1 MNTRKTLSIGLAAA
15 VLASV
20 SVYANAAT
28 PDEVT
33 VTAPAT
39 KTVGI
44 DRATLAPIKEVDVT
58 ARVSYEPVWL
68 TMNSGVALLK
78 DSVLEAAR
86 KACYS
91 ADPTSEDD
99 GTCVRMAV
107 RDAQPQIDAA
117 IARARASENG

>member
-20 SVYANAAT
+20 SVYANAAA